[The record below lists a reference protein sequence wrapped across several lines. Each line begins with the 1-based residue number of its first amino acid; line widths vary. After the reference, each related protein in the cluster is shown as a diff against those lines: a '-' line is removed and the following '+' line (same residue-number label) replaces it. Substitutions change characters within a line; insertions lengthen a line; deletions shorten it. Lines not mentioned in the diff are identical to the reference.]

1 LDMVLVVNR
10 WLIVV
15 FCVKK
20 YGTFVLSS
28 QKKVRTNPQL
38 CPHVETCRSKLRAK
52 VWVCNL

>member
-1 LDMVLVVNR
+1 LVVNR

-52 VWVCNL
+52 V